1 MVVLKTSSDN
11 SLEKVITEHK
21 NELLDSELIFFV
33 TADDIKYACGV
44 FNDLLPDSNVM
55 GFHTYVL
62 NGGICHKSGTFI
74 VAIENNSVFFNIAF
88 GLIENADM
96 DPVKCVLNLQK
107 QITSVN
113 PGKDDT
119 ICLEFCTSGEE
130 RLVTTLN
137 SIIKQHGITVFGST
151 TDCIETPYPSYLYYN
166 GILYDNACAYVL
178 IKNKCGRI
186 ITQSQN
192 IYKHHEGGEVYIATK
207 VDKDT
212 RTLIELNG
220 RPATEVYCQE
230 LGITLDGILDALPY
244 HPFAKSI
251 GEKDYLVSIKDFN
264 SDGSISLFKQINQND
279 QLFISDLGDYENIIK
294 NHLESIKRDYP
305 NAATMV
311 TIDCVYRYQ
320 LFTIEGKLDWYAESL
335 GNLGIR
341 TIGILGDGEQYDVQH
356 CNQSM
361 ICAIFENNLINKTEN
376 KKYEDKTDDTGV
388 TKESIKELSS
398 KIKREENRQKKE
410 NLNARIYPL
419 EFMMKY
425 VTCTKDSIVQRET
438 FVLENLL
445 NLRQHVGKILESN
458 DRDVIEKYAGY
469 IINNSDLM
477 AERLA
482 DINMQIEDM
491 SNMLEQTEYLL
502 NDVVYVDGLT
512 GLLNRSFYNIMSD
525 DLFEEA
531 MKSSGMSMAF
541 FDIDNF
547 KHFNTDYGHDFG
559 DEVLKQLAEQLKYH
573 FREKGISHL
582 IRMGGDEF
590 MVLNP
595 AIMPYK
601 DFIGCMEKFRARIA
615 KFVVSHKG
623 CKASMTIS
631 IGMADA
637 GKENIDSMWN
647 LYRCSDGKLYKAKD
661 NGKNRIIY

>member
-1 MVVLKTSSDN
+1 MIVLKTSAED
-11 SLEKVITEHK
+11 SLEKILTKHRS
-21 NELLDSELIFFV
+21 ELQNSELIFFV
-33 TADDIKYACGV
+33 TADDIKYVSGV
-44 FNDLLPDSNVM
+44 FRSMLSDSNVM
-55 GFHTYVL
+55 GFHTYIL
-62 NGGICHKSGTFI
+62 NGGICHKSGTYVI
-74 VAIENNSVFFNIAF
+74 AIEKNSDFFNIEF
-88 GLIENADM
+88 GLIENVDT

-113 PGKDDT
+113 PGKEDT

-137 SIIKQHGITVFGST
+137 SVMKQHGIKVFGST
-151 TDCIETPYPSYLYYN
+151 TDCIETPYPSYLFYN
-166 GILYDNACAYVL
+166 GDMYDNASVYIL

-186 ITQSQN
+186 ITQTQN

-230 LGITLDGILDALPY
+230 LGISLEDIHGALPY

-251 GEKDYLVSIKDFN
+251 GEKDYLVSIKEYN

-279 QLFISDLGDYENIIK
+279 QLFISDLGDYKNIIK
-294 NHLESIKRDYP
+294 NHLQSLTIDYP
-305 NAATMV
+305 NAATMLTV
-311 TIDCVYRYQ
+311 DCVYRYQ
-320 LFTIEGKLDWYAESL
+320 LFNIEGMLDWYAQSL
-335 GNLGIR
+335 NDMGIR
-341 TIGILGDGEQYDVQH
+341 TVGILGDGEQYDVQH

-361 ICAIFENNLINKTEN
+361 ICAIFENNLLKHNKSDNSIDEHATM
-376 KKYEDKTDDTGV
+376 
-388 TKESIKELSS
+388 ESVNELSS
-398 KIKREENRQKKE
+398 RIEKEENRQRKE

-425 VTCTKDSIVQRET
+425 VSGTKDSIVQKET

-445 NLRQHVGKILESN
+445 DLRRHVGKIMDSN
-458 DRDVIEKYAGY
+458 ERDVIEKYAEY
-469 IINNSDLM
+469 IIKNSDLI

-525 DLFEEA
+525 DLFTEA

-559 DEVLKQLAEQLKYH
+559 DEVLKQLS
-573 FREKGISHL
+573 EKVKHHL
-582 IRMGGDEF
+582 RDKKITHIIRMGGDEF

-595 AIMPYK
+595 AIVPFHE
-601 DFIGCMEKFRARIA
+601 FIDSMEGLRKLIE
-615 KFVVSHKG
+615 KYEVIHKG
-623 CKASMTIS
+623 NRAKMTIS
-631 IGMADA
+631 IGMSDA
-637 GKENIDSMWN
+637 KKENIDSMWN
-647 LYRCSDGKLYKAKD
+647 LYRCTDEKLYKAKD
-661 NGKNRIIY
+661 NGKNQIFV